1 MKKYLKN
8 YFLTFYKVFNKIF
21 YLNLLSFFLTLFCLN
36 AQASNL
42 NISPIQACNLL
53 EEQGLKANMNL
64 TNNTQNNNFWNC
76 TNNPS
81 NNSKKSS
88 IAKNDELVESPLVF
102 NYQASGNNKE
112 VNNIEVEVKVN
123 DKNYTRLMQK
133 KLIEISEIITK
144 KTIGIS
150 NIKEIK
156 NAITNSQPLEFAIED
171 FIIKISQNNVSSN
184 NNSYIVNLKIYP
196 KN

>member
-21 YLNLLSFFLTLFCLN
+21 YLNLLSLFLTLFCLN

-64 TNNTQNNNFWNC
+64 TNKTQNNNFWNC

-81 NNSKKSS
+81 NNTKKSS

>member
-8 YFLTFYKVFNKIF
+8 YFLTFYKAFNKIF
-21 YLNLLSFFLTLFCLN
+21 YLNLLSLFLTLFCLN

-64 TNNTQNNNFWNC
+64 TNKTQNNNFWNC

-88 IAKNDELVESPLVF
+88 IAKNDKLVESPLVF

-156 NAITNSQPLEFAIED
+156 NAITNSQPLEFAIEN

>member
-8 YFLTFYKVFNKIF
+8 YFLTFYKAFNKIF
-21 YLNLLSFFLTLFCLN
+21 YLNLLSLFLTLFCLN

-171 FIIKISQNNVSSN
+171 FIIKISQNDVSSN

>member
-42 NISPIQACNLL
+42 NITPIQACNLL
-53 EEQGLKANMNL
+53 EEHGLKANMNL
-64 TNNTQNNNFWNC
+64 TNNTKDKNFWNC
-76 TNNPS
+76 TNNSS
-81 NNSKKSS
+81 NDAKKSLTS
-88 IAKNDELVESPLVF
+88 KNENMAESPLIF
-102 NYQASGNNKE
+102 NYQASGSNKE

-156 NAITNSQPLEFAIED
+156 NAILNSQPLEFAIEN

-184 NNSYIVNLKIYP
+184 KNSYIVNLKIYP

>member
-21 YLNLLSFFLTLFCLN
+21 YLNLLSLFLTLFCLN

-171 FIIKISQNNVSSN
+171 FIIKISQNDVSSN
-184 NNSYIVNLKIYP
+184 KNSYIVNLKIYP

>member
-21 YLNLLSFFLTLFCLN
+21 YLNLLSLFLTLFCLN

-171 FIIKISQNNVSSN
+171 FIIKISQNDVSSN

>member
-21 YLNLLSFFLTLFCLN
+21 YLNLLSLFLTLFCLN

>member
-8 YFLTFYKVFNKIF
+8 YFLTFYKAFNKIF
-21 YLNLLSFFLTLFCLN
+21 YLNLLSLFLTLFCLN

>member
-21 YLNLLSFFLTLFCLN
+21 YLNLLSLFLTLFCLN

-123 DKNYTRLMQK
+123 DKNYSRLMQK

-150 NIKEIK
+150 NINEIK

-171 FIIKISQNNVSSN
+171 FIIKISQNDVSSN

>member
-8 YFLTFYKVFNKIF
+8 YFLTFYKAFNKIF
-21 YLNLLSFFLTLFCLN
+21 YLNLLSLFLTLFCFN

-64 TNNTQNNNFWNC
+64 TNKTQNNNFWNC

-81 NNSKKSS
+81 DNTKKSS

-156 NAITNSQPLEFAIED
+156 NAITNSQPLEFAIEN

>member
-1 MKKYLKN
+1 M
-8 YFLTFYKVFNKIF
+8 
-21 YLNLLSFFLTLFCLN
+21 
-36 AQASNL
+36 
-42 NISPIQACNLL
+42 
-53 EEQGLKANMNL
+53 
-64 TNNTQNNNFWNC
+64 
-76 TNNPS
+76 
-81 NNSKKSS
+81 
-88 IAKNDELVESPLVF
+88 VF

>member
-21 YLNLLSFFLTLFCLN
+21 YLNLLSLFLTLFCLN

-123 DKNYTRLMQK
+123 DKNYSRLMQK

>member
-1 MKKYLKN
+1 M
-8 YFLTFYKVFNKIF
+8 
-21 YLNLLSFFLTLFCLN
+21 
-36 AQASNL
+36 
-42 NISPIQACNLL
+42 
-53 EEQGLKANMNL
+53 
-64 TNNTQNNNFWNC
+64 
-76 TNNPS
+76 
-81 NNSKKSS
+81 
-88 IAKNDELVESPLVF
+88 
-102 NYQASGNNKE
+102 NKE

-171 FIIKISQNNVSSN
+171 FIIKISQNDVSSN

>member
-8 YFLTFYKVFNKIF
+8 YFLTFYKAFNKIF
-21 YLNLLSFFLTLFCLN
+21 YLNLLSLFLTSFCLN

-64 TNNTQNNNFWNC
+64 TNNAQNNSFWNC

-156 NAITNSQPLEFAIED
+156 NAITNSQPLEFAIEN